1 MINLAIYILLG
12 INLLVCILLT
22 LLVLMQKPRSE
33 GLGAA
38 FGGNFTDSI
47 FGAQTSDVLTKG
59 TIWLGGIF
67 MALTLVLGVL
77 YSHRQA
83 DSSSLKDELCFF
95 WTCDVAVSN
104 HWYCDATFNC
114 SNRFVFSLTM
124 IEIGLGATMNGQHRN
139 ARFFCNLGDIDCIF
153 MFK

>member
-1 MINLAIYILLG
+1 MINIAIYVLLG

-38 FGGNFTDSI
+38 CGGNFTDSI

-67 MALTLVLGVL
+67 MVLTLVLGLL

-83 DSSSLKDELCFF
+83 GNTKLQEELTKPVTPLTAPASTTITNTVTLTNGAITPTSS
-95 WTCDVAVSN
+95 TPQPASN
-104 HWYCDATFNC
+104 KA
-114 SNRFVFSLTM
+114 
-124 IEIGLGATMNGQHRN
+124 EPAP
-139 ARFFCNLGDIDCIF
+139 APA
-153 MFK
+153 KP

>member
-1 MINLAIYILLG
+1 MIDIAIYVLLG

-67 MALTLVLGVL
+67 MTLTLVLGVL

-83 DSSSLKDELCFF
+83 NSSSLKDEL
-95 WTCDVAVSN
+95 SQP
-104 HWYCDATFNC
+104 DAPLSAPAITTIN
-114 SNRFVFSLTM
+114 SVTLTN
-124 IEIGLGATMNGQHRN
+124 GALAPSPSSTPQP
-139 ARFFCNLGDIDCIF
+139 AS
-153 MFK
+153 KQAETAPAPAQP

>member
-1 MINLAIYILLG
+1 MINIAIYVLLG

-67 MALTLVLGVL
+67 MALTLILGLL

-83 DSSSLKDELCFF
+83 GNTKLQEELTKTVAPLTATTSNTITNTVTLTNGALTPASSTPQPAANKAEP
-95 WTCDVAVSN
+95 AP
-104 HWYCDATFNC
+104 AP
-114 SNRFVFSLTM
+114 
-124 IEIGLGATMNGQHRN
+124 A
-139 ARFFCNLGDIDCIF
+139 
-153 MFK
+153 KP

>member
-12 INLLVCILLT
+12 INILVCILLT

-67 MALTLVLGVL
+67 MVLTLVLALL
-77 YSHRQA
+77 YSHRQLGGNKLQEELTKPVA
-83 DSSSLKDELCFF
+83 PALTNATTSSLPATPE
-95 WTCDVAVSN
+95 SN
-104 HWYCDATFNC
+104 SVPITPTPA
-114 SNRFVFSLTM
+114 
-124 IEIGLGATMNGQHRN
+124 
-139 ARFFCNLGDIDCIF
+139 
-153 MFK
+153 KP

>member
-1 MINLAIYILLG
+1 MINLAIYTLLG
-12 INLLVCILLT
+12 VNLLVCILLT

-67 MALTLVLGVL
+67 MAITLVLGVL

-83 DSSSLKDELCFF
+83 DQTNIKDQLSKP
-95 WTCDVAVSN
+95 VAPISAPAATTISN
-104 HWYCDATFNC
+104 T
-114 SNRFVFSLTM
+114 VSLTNGT
-124 IEIGLGATMNGQHRN
+124 IIPASSTATETSKQ
-139 ARFFCNLGDIDCIF
+139 AETTPAPAQP
-153 MFK
+153 

>member
-1 MINLAIYILLG
+1 MINIAIYVLLG

-67 MALTLVLGVL
+67 MTLTLILGLL

-83 DSSSLKDELCFF
+83 GNTKLQEELTKPVAPLAAPTSNTITNTVTLTNGAITPTSS
-95 WTCDVAVSN
+95 TPQPASN
-104 HWYCDATFNC
+104 KA
-114 SNRFVFSLTM
+114 
-124 IEIGLGATMNGQHRN
+124 EPAP
-139 ARFFCNLGDIDCIF
+139 APA
-153 MFK
+153 KP

>member
-12 INLLVCILLT
+12 INILVCILLT

-67 MALTLVLGVL
+67 MVLTLVLALL
-77 YSHRQA
+77 YSHRQTGGNKLQEELSKPVPA
-83 DSSSLKDELCFF
+83 AATNAPSSATLPATAETNS
-95 WTCDVAVSN
+95 TPAVP
-104 HWYCDATFNC
+104 AP
-114 SNRFVFSLTM
+114 
-124 IEIGLGATMNGQHRN
+124 A
-139 ARFFCNLGDIDCIF
+139 
-153 MFK
+153 KP

>member
-1 MINLAIYILLG
+1 MINLAIYTLLG
-12 INLLVCILLT
+12 VNLLVCILLT

-47 FGAQTSDVLTKG
+47 FGAQTSDILTKG

-67 MALTLVLGVL
+67 MAITLVLGVL

-83 DSSSLKDELCFF
+83 DQSNIKDQLSKP
-95 WTCDVAVSN
+95 VAPISAPAATTISN
-104 HWYCDATFNC
+104 T
-114 SNRFVFSLTM
+114 VSLTNGT
-124 IEIGLGATMNGQHRN
+124 IIPASSTATETSKQ
-139 ARFFCNLGDIDCIF
+139 AETAPAPAQP
-153 MFK
+153 

>member
-1 MINLAIYILLG
+1 MINIAIYVLLG

-67 MALTLVLGVL
+67 MALTLILGLL

-83 DSSSLKDELCFF
+83 GNTKLQEELTKPVAPLAAPTSNTITNAVTLTNGALTPASS
-95 WTCDVAVSN
+95 TPQPASN
-104 HWYCDATFNC
+104 KA
-114 SNRFVFSLTM
+114 
-124 IEIGLGATMNGQHRN
+124 EPAP
-139 ARFFCNLGDIDCIF
+139 APA
-153 MFK
+153 KP

>member
-1 MINLAIYILLG
+1 MINIAIYVLLG

-67 MALTLVLGVL
+67 MALTLVLGLL

-83 DSSSLKDELCFF
+83 GNTKLQEEL
-95 WTCDVAVSN
+95 TKPVAALTAPASTTITNTVTLTNGAITPTSPTPQPASN
-104 HWYCDATFNC
+104 KA
-114 SNRFVFSLTM
+114 
-124 IEIGLGATMNGQHRN
+124 EPAP
-139 ARFFCNLGDIDCIF
+139 APA
-153 MFK
+153 KP

>member
-12 INLLVCILLT
+12 INILVCILLT

-67 MALTLVLGVL
+67 MVLTLVLALL
-77 YSHRQA
+77 YSHRQLGGNKLQEELTKPVA
-83 DSSSLKDELCFF
+83 PALTNAPASSLPATPE
-95 WTCDVAVSN
+95 SN
-104 HWYCDATFNC
+104 SVPITPTPA
-114 SNRFVFSLTM
+114 
-124 IEIGLGATMNGQHRN
+124 
-139 ARFFCNLGDIDCIF
+139 
-153 MFK
+153 KP

>member
-12 INLLVCILLT
+12 INILVCILLT

-67 MALTLVLGVL
+67 MVLTLVLALL
-77 YSHRQA
+77 YSHRQIGGNK
-83 DSSSLKDELCFF
+83 LQEEL
-95 WTCDVAVSN
+95 TKPVGPAITNAVA
-104 HWYCDATFNC
+104 T
-114 SNRFVFSLTM
+114 
-124 IEIGLGATMNGQHRN
+124 N
-139 ARFFCNLGDIDCIF
+139 APTPPTPVTNSAPTTPAPA
-153 MFK
+153 KP

>member
-12 INLLVCILLT
+12 INILVCILLT

-67 MALTLVLGVL
+67 MTLTLVLALL

-83 DSSSLKDELCFF
+83 GGNKLQEELSKPVPAAA
-95 WTCDVAVSN
+95 TNAPSPTTLPATTETNSTPAVP
-104 HWYCDATFNC
+104 AP
-114 SNRFVFSLTM
+114 
-124 IEIGLGATMNGQHRN
+124 A
-139 ARFFCNLGDIDCIF
+139 
-153 MFK
+153 KP

>member
-67 MALTLVLGVL
+67 MILTLVLGLL

-83 DSSSLKDELCFF
+83 GSTKLQEELSKPVAGAKTAATTITNTVTLTNGSIVPNTASTNSPSSSAPQAPAKQADPAPAPAKHE
-95 WTCDVAVSN
+95 
-104 HWYCDATFNC
+104 
-114 SNRFVFSLTM
+114 
-124 IEIGLGATMNGQHRN
+124 
-139 ARFFCNLGDIDCIF
+139 
-153 MFK
+153 

>member
-1 MINLAIYILLG
+1 MINIAIYVLLG

-67 MALTLVLGVL
+67 MALTLVLGLL

-83 DSSSLKDELCFF
+83 GNTKLQEELTKPVAPLTAPTSTTITNTVTLTNGAITPTSS
-95 WTCDVAVSN
+95 TPQPASN
-104 HWYCDATFNC
+104 KA
-114 SNRFVFSLTM
+114 
-124 IEIGLGATMNGQHRN
+124 EPAP
-139 ARFFCNLGDIDCIF
+139 APA
-153 MFK
+153 KP

>member
-1 MINLAIYILLG
+1 MINIAIYILLG

-67 MALTLVLGVL
+67 MTLTLILGLL

-83 DSSSLKDELCFF
+83 GNAKLQEEL
-95 WTCDVAVSN
+95 TKPVAPLTATTSNTVTPTNGAVSP
-104 HWYCDATFNC
+104 TPSTPQPT
-114 SNRFVFSLTM
+114 SNQA
-124 IEIGLGATMNGQHRN
+124 EPAP
-139 ARFFCNLGDIDCIF
+139 APA
-153 MFK
+153 KPY

>member
-1 MINLAIYILLG
+1 MINIAIYVLLG

-67 MALTLVLGVL
+67 MTLTLILGLL

-83 DSSSLKDELCFF
+83 GNAKLQEEL
-95 WTCDVAVSN
+95 TKPVVPLTATTSNTVTPTNGAVTPTPSTPQPTSN
-104 HWYCDATFNC
+104 KA
-114 SNRFVFSLTM
+114 
-124 IEIGLGATMNGQHRN
+124 EPAP
-139 ARFFCNLGDIDCIF
+139 APA
-153 MFK
+153 KP

>member
-1 MINLAIYILLG
+1 MINLVIYTLLG
-12 INLLVCILLT
+12 VNLLVCILLT

-47 FGAQTSDVLTKG
+47 FGAQTSDILTKG

-67 MALTLVLGVL
+67 MAITLVLGVL

-83 DSSSLKDELCFF
+83 DQSDIQEQLSKPIAPISSPAA
-95 WTCDVAVSN
+95 TTISN
-104 HWYCDATFNC
+104 T
-114 SNRFVFSLTM
+114 VTLT
-124 IEIGLGATMNGQHRN
+124 NGTITPASSTPPEASQQ
-139 ARFFCNLGDIDCIF
+139 AETAPAPAQP
-153 MFK
+153 